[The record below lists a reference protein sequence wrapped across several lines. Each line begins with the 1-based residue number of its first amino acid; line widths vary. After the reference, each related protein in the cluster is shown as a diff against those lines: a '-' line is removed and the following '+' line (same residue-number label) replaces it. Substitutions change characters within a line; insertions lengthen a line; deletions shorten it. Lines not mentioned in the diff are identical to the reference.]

1 MPNVCLRVCLCEC
14 VSNIH
19 ARVCES
25 RAGSGV
31 ESGFC
36 DACLIFDCLRS
47 PPPTPSC
54 HSTEQTPTSS
64 DRECWPFRIR
74 HALWC
79 KHPRTHGWTHTERAL
94 PLLPSTETPFSSQTY
109 LRAGISAARQPFQDG
124 MLPFWFR
131 ACQLLGEDVRPSG
144 PQMKLGCH

>member
-1 MPNVCLRVCLCEC
+1 MSPCVSVC

-47 PPPTPSC
+47 PPPTRSC

-64 DRECWPFRIR
+64 DREHRPFRIR
-74 HALWC
+74 LALWC
-79 KHPRTHGWTHTERAL
+79 KQPRTHARMAAHRASTSF
-94 PLLPSTETPFSSQTY
+94 PSFTETPFSSQNH
-109 LRAGISAARQPFQDG
+109 LRASINAARQPFQDG

-131 ACQLLGEDVRPSG
+131 ACQLPGEDVRPSG
-144 PQMKLGCH
+144 PQMKPGCR